1 MPPMGTHT
9 VGGSAHGQPVP
20 LSTVPA
26 RRGPKKLQIRLPA
39 WNPQQACEAGQDPGP
54 GPGKTGNTSC
64 LGDSWVGT
72 APTLNPW
79 DYQREEPR
87 RFS

>member
-1 MPPMGTHT
+1 MPLTGTHT
-9 VGGSAHGQPVP
+9 VDGSAHGQPV
-20 LSTVPA
+20 LLGTVLA
-26 RRGPKKLQIRLPA
+26 RQGPKKLRICLPA

-54 GPGKTGNTSC
+54 KPGETGNTSC
-64 LGDSWVGT
+64 PRDSWAGA

-79 DYQREEPR
+79 DYQSEGPR